1 MLTLIIDSNVLI
13 SALIKN
19 GFTRK
24 ILTHFDLNFVFPEYG
39 IEEIYSYKKLI
50 MKKSGINEKEFDV
63 LLLRL
68 LKYIQLIP
76 LDMIIKYRIE
86 ANDIM
91 GKIDKKDVP
100 FIAAALALNCSIWSD
115 DKHFKKQKE
124 IKIFT
129 TKEVMEIYRNE

>member
-1 MLTLIIDSNVLI
+1 
-13 SALIKN
+13 
-19 GFTRK
+19 
-24 ILTHFDLNFVFPEYG
+24 
-39 IEEIYSYKKLI
+39 
-50 MKKSGINEKEFDV
+50 
-63 LLLRL
+63 
-68 LKYIQLIP
+68 
-76 LDMIIKYRIE
+76 
-86 ANDIM
+86 M